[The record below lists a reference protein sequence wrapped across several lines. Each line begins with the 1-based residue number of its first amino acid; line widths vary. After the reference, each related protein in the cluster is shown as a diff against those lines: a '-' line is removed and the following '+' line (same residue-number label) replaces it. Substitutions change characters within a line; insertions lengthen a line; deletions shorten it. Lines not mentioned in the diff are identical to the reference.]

1 MPDSTTTHATNPL
14 SASDFHVLMVLAE
27 GPSYGYAIMKS
38 VVDHS
43 GGTVSPDIGSLY
55 RVLAR
60 LMGQGWVD
68 QASAPADAAP
78 AARGRARRYYAL
90 TPEGKA
96 VALTEAGRLARV
108 VDLARE
114 RDLLSPERAS

>member
-1 MPDSTTTHATNPL
+1 MSEPATTDATNPL
-14 SASDFHVLMVLAE
+14 SATDFHVLMVLAE
-27 GPSYGYAIMKS
+27 GPSYGYAIMKA

-43 GGTVSPDIGSLY
+43 GGAVSPDVGSLY

-60 LMGQGWVD
+60 LMGQGWVTEAGAPD
-68 QASAPADAAP
+68 DAPPAS
-78 AARGRARRYYAL
+78 RGRARRYYAL
-90 TPEGKA
+90 TPAGKT
-96 VALTEAGRLARV
+96 VTLTEASRLARL

>member
-1 MPDSTTTHATNPL
+1 MSDPAATDAINPL
-14 SASDFHVLMVLAE
+14 SAMDFHVLMVLAE
-27 GPSYGYAIMKS
+27 GPSYGYAIMKA

-43 GGTVSPDIGSLY
+43 DGAVSPDVGSLY

-60 LMGQGWVD
+60 LMGQGWVTE
-68 QASAPADAAP
+68 AGAPADAPVAS
-78 AARGRARRYYAL
+78 RGRARRYYAL
-90 TPEGKA
+90 TPEGRTM
-96 VALTEAGRLARV
+96 ALTEASRLARL